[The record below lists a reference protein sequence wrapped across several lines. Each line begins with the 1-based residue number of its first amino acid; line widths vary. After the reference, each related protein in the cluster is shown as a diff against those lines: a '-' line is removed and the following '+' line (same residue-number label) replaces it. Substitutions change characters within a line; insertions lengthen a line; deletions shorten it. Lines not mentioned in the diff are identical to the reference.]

1 MRIHVPFRGLTF
13 PGPSAPAL
21 PVPTVPLT
29 LVLALVLALPVLP
42 ITLQAQEAKIQSA
55 TRSTPASIAADA
67 TFMDWD
73 MTVLR
78 EGSNG
83 WTCLPDNP
91 DTAPVDAMCLDEP
104 WMEWLHAYMNQA
116 DVDIDRIGFG
126 YMLQASPAGN
136 SNVDPYAEGPTAT
149 NEWVETEPPHIMMIV
164 PDESML
170 EGLPTNP
177 DDAAG
182 PWVMWRGTPYVH
194 VMIPTVPKT
203 GSGS

>member
-1 MRIHVPFRGLTF
+1 MRIHVPFRGRTF
-13 PGPSAPAL
+13 PGPRGPGLSGT
-21 PVPTVPLT
+21 TVPIA
-29 LVLALVLALPVLP
+29 LALALAAPP
-42 ITLQAQEAKIQSA
+42 PTLQAQEAKVQSA
-55 TRSTPASIAADA
+55 MRSTPASIAADA

-116 DVDIDRIGFG
+116 EVEIDRMGFG

-136 SNVDPYAEGPTAT
+136 SNIDPYAEGPTAT

-164 PDESML
+164 PDETML
-170 EGLPTNP
+170 EGLPTHP
-177 DDAAG
+177 DHAAG
-182 PWVMWRGTPYVH
+182 PWVMWRGT
-194 VMIPTVPKT
+194 
-203 GSGS
+203 S